1 MRTLQRI
8 SSIVLVLVGA
18 ATLAVGIVLW
28 WADSHLFDTQA
39 VLDTTDDVLTSPDV
53 QALLTARITTRVMDE
68 IGDESFRNEVAEIV
82 GDAVADTEVQALVKG
97 GVRTAHRLLV
107 EGEVE
112 RIPLRL
118 DALSR
123 QIRANVIAQVPELA
137 DVLPPTDDILT
148 FDLLDRSDLPA
159 VWRLAD
165 RFHET
170 AALLISLG
178 AVIVGLALVIGPARW
193 IRLIVGGVTF
203 AAFGVVG
210 IIALGRAIAIVEDRI
225 TDPIAVAATRDIFD
239 AFFTSLDTMS
249 IVMIVAGLLAAMFGV
264 AIRLMRP
271 EYSRRSRGPTPWG

>member
-1 MRTLQRI
+1 MYKRQ
-8 SSIVLVLVGA
+8 
-18 ATLAVGIVLW
+18 
-28 WADSHLFDTQA
+28 DLF
-39 VLDTTDDVLTSPDV
+39 
-53 QALLTARITTRVMDE
+53 
-68 IGDESFRNEVAEIV
+68 
-82 GDAVADTEVQALVKG
+82 
-97 GVRTAHRLLV
+97 
-107 EGEVE
+107 
-112 RIPLRL
+112 
-118 DALSR
+118 
-123 QIRANVIAQVPELA
+123 
-137 DVLPPTDDILT
+137 
-148 FDLLDRSDLPA
+148 DRSDLPP

-165 RFHET
+165 RFHEA

-178 AVIVGLALVIGPARW
+178 AVIVGLAFVIGPARW

-203 AAFGVVG
+203 AAFGFVG